1 MRSTLQSKLIR
12 ALDILFS
19 LTGILL
25 ALPIIIIIFVSAM
38 LSGGAPLFY
47 QQRVGREQ
55 RPFTLVKFRS
65 MAVNTQSV
73 GTHLVDS
80 NAITPMGKFL
90 RRSKLDELP
99 QLFNVLLGDMSLVG
113 PRPCLPN
120 QLELIRQRALR
131 GVFSAAPGITGVA
144 QINGVDMSSPR
155 KLAIY
160 DSLMIRH
167 LNVVNYLCL
176 ICATATGRG
185 AGDRVKYG

>member
-1 MRSTLQSKLIR
+1 MHSRLIR
-12 ALDILFS
+12 AFDILFS
-19 LTGILL
+19 LLGILL
-25 ALPIIIIIFVSAM
+25 ASPLILIIFAIGM
-38 LSGGAPLFY
+38 CSGGAPLFY

-65 MAVNTQSV
+65 MATNTQSV
-73 GTHLVDS
+73 GTHLVDT
-80 NAITPMGKFL
+80 NAITPMGRFL

-120 QLELIRQRALR
+120 QLELIEQREMR
-131 GVFSAAPGITGVA
+131 GVFTVKPGITGLA
-144 QINGVDMSSPR
+144 QVNGVDMSSPR

-160 DSLMIRH
+160 DRLMIRN
-167 LNVVNYLCL
+167 LNLGNYLCL
-176 ICATATGRG
+176 IMATATGRG

>member
-1 MRSTLQSKLIR
+1 MQSRLIR
-12 ALDILFS
+12 ALDIVFS

-25 ALPIIIIIFVSAM
+25 ALPIIIIIFVIGL

-120 QLELIRQRALR
+120 QLELIQQRAQR
-131 GVFSAAPGITGVA
+131 GVFAAKPGITGLA
-144 QINGVDMSSPR
+144 QINGVDMSRPR

-160 DSLMIRH
+160 DSLMIRR
-167 LNVVNYLCL
+167 LNVVNDLCL
-176 ICATATGRG
+176 ILATATGRG